1 MTKRNINNIGV
12 LDIRSAT
19 EQTIGEIGKIGN
31 VGTVIS
37 SPETSHLLSKVS
49 IGNMGSSVVLT
60 KDYEMFTGKL
70 ELTPEYLGKLSKPLY
85 LYVTGKIFIRE
96 NVLIEDI
103 EKGIG
108 GLIITGKIICP
119 EKLTPIV
126 QSKIVNQTGKFVS
139 YSNNSSFIS
148 GPCVLTD
155 AFLRSLKPSSNL
167 FIDGKLKVVGNID
180 KQLIEE
186 KLDKVEASGK
196 IIIDEQYSE
205 IMNRKIKG
213 AAKCEIMPQG
223 CLYLEDEL
231 VIDSVSIKKF
241 SNAKLYTDLMI
252 TFKDDVRPEML
263 QTRISSI
270 KTTGVIV
277 CGEELRE
284 SIVNICEGFSTTV
297 LYHSGKHI
305 MVEDEYELDS
315 SELEFSEGKVTI
327 MVMGELTIG
336 TDVAPELLLE
346 KVEFIDNF
354 GEITA
359 DPRQIGAI
367 KNKLRTNKGEI
378 INNKKVENTDD
389 DVLLSNAGYLK
400 L

>member
-1 MTKRNINNIGV
+1 MTKRKIDNIGV

-37 SPETSHLLSKVS
+37 SPETSHLLSKIS
-49 IGNMGSSVVLT
+49 IGNMGSSVVIT

-85 LYVTGKIFIRE
+85 LYVTGKLFIRE

-103 EKGIG
+103 EKGLG
-108 GLIITGKIICP
+108 GLIITGKVLCP
-119 EKLTPIV
+119 EKLAPVV

-139 YSNNSSFIS
+139 YPNDACFIS

-155 AFLRSLKPSSNL
+155 AFLRALKPASNL
-167 FIDGKLKVVGNID
+167 FIDGKLKAVGNIE
-180 KQLIEE
+180 KQLIE
-186 KLDKVEASGK
+186 DKIDKIEVAGK
-196 IIIDEQYSE
+196 VIIDEQYAE
-205 IMNRKIKG
+205 IMNKKIKG
-213 AAKCEIMPQG
+213 AAKIEVIPQD
-223 CLYLEDEL
+223 CIYLEDEL
-231 VIDSVSIKKF
+231 IIDSISIKKF
-241 SNAKLYTDLMI
+241 SNARLHTDLMI
-252 TFKDDVRPEML
+252 TFKDDVRSEML
-263 QTRISSI
+263 HSRIISI

-277 CGEELRE
+277 CNEELRE
-284 SIVNICEGFSTTV
+284 PIVNMCEGLSTTV

-305 MVEDEYELDS
+305 MVEDEYELDA

-327 MVMGELTIG
+327 MVMGELTVAA
-336 TDVAPELLLE
+336 DLAPELLLS

-354 GEITA
+354 GEISA

-378 INNKKVENTDD
+378 INNKKVETGDD
-389 DVLLSNAGYLK
+389 DVFLSNAGYLK

>member
-1 MTKRNINNIGV
+1 MTKRKIDNIGV

-19 EQTIGEIGKIGN
+19 EQTIGEIAKIGN

-37 SPETSHLLSKVS
+37 SPETSHLLSKIS
-49 IGNMGSSVVLT
+49 IGNLGSSVVLT

-70 ELTPEYLGKLSKPLY
+70 ELTSEYLGKLSKPLY
-85 LYVTGKIFIRE
+85 LYVTGKLFIRE

-108 GLIITGKIICP
+108 GLIITGKILCP
-119 EKLTPIV
+119 EKLTPVV

-139 YSNNSSFIS
+139 YPGDACFIS

-155 AFLRSLKPSSNL
+155 SFLRSLKPASNL
-167 FIDGKLKVVGNID
+167 FIDGKLKAIGNID
-180 KQLIEE
+180 KRLIEE
-186 KLDKVEASGK
+186 KIEKIEVAGK
-196 IIIDEQYSE
+196 AIIDEQYSE
-205 IMNRKIKG
+205 IMNQKIKTS
-213 AAKCEIMPQG
+213 AKIEVVPQG
-223 CLYLEDEL
+223 CVFLEDEL
-231 VIDSVSIKKF
+231 TIDSISIKKF
-241 SNAKLYTDLMI
+241 SNARLHTDSMI

-263 QTRISSI
+263 QSRIISI
-270 KTTGVIV
+270 KTTGLIV
-277 CGEELRE
+277 CGEDLRE
-284 SIVNICEGFSTTV
+284 PIVNICEGFSTTV

-305 MVEDEYELDS
+305 TVEDEYELDA
-315 SELEFSEGKVTI
+315 SELEFSEGKITI
-327 MVMGELTIG
+327 MVMGELAIG
-336 TDVAPELLLE
+336 ADVAPELLLS
-346 KVEFIDNF
+346 KIEFIDNF

-378 INNKKVENTDD
+378 INNKKVENADD
-389 DVLLSNAGYLK
+389 DVSLSNAGYLK